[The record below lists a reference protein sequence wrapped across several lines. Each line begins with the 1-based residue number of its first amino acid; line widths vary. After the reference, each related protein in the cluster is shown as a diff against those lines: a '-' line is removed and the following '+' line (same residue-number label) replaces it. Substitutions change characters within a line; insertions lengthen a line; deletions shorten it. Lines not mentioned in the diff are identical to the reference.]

1 MKNLIIVES
10 PTKARTLSRF
20 LGTDFMIESTMGHI
34 RDLPK
39 RTFGVDIAHDFTPEY
54 VLMPEKKEAISQLK
68 KAWEK
73 ADKIYLA
80 TDPDREGEAI
90 AWHTSEICSNLKLKT
105 ENSKFFRI
113 SFHEITKSA
122 VEKAIANPRTI
133 DMDLVNAQQARRILD
148 RIVGYK
154 LSPLLWFKIRRGL
167 SAGRVQSV
175 AVRLIVEREREI
187 EKFVPEE
194 YWEIW
199 SDLKKHLG
207 GKLPEAPIFSAK
219 LVKKNGET
227 IKIGDKKGAEEIV
240 QELERAGFEIAE
252 ILRKEI
258 KRNPAPPFITS
269 TLQQRAANTFGWT
282 PKRTMQIAQRLYEE
296 GLITY
301 HRTDSNHLAEEAIE
315 AARKFIAKKYG
326 QNFLPEQ
333 PRRFQTKSKVA
344 QEAHEAV
351 RPTNVKLEIGNWK
364 LEIGADERRLYEL
377 IWKRFVA
384 CQMKETVYDE
394 TKIQV
399 LATAE
404 INHYLLEALGRVIKF
419 EGWLAIYGGAE
430 RQKEGEVELP
440 ELEKSDELDLVK
452 IRPEQKFTQP
462 PFRYNEASLI
472 KILEEY
478 GIGRP
483 STYAPIISTI
493 QERQYVEK
501 IEKSFRPTPLGIA
514 VNDFL
519 VEYFSD
525 IVDYQFTAQMEDSL
539 DEIAEGKKE
548 WVNTLRQ
555 FYQPFGEKLK
565 GVSKIAEKVPV
576 ATEATDENCPNCGA
590 PLVIRIGRFGKFLSC
605 SKFPEC
611 KFTKPYLREA
621 GFNCQKCGAPMVI
634 KRTKKGKTFFG
645 CSSWPDCDGAAWRK
659 PGIKK
664 NEA

>member
-1 MKNLIIVES
+1 M
-10 PTKARTLSRF
+10 
-20 LGTDFMIESTMGHI
+20 
-34 RDLPK
+34 
-39 RTFGVDIAHDFTPEY
+39 
-54 VLMPEKKEAISQLK
+54 
-68 KAWEK
+68 
-73 ADKIYLA
+73 
-80 TDPDREGEAI
+80 
-90 AWHTSEICSNLKLKT
+90 
-105 ENSKFFRI
+105 
-113 SFHEITKSA
+113 
-122 VEKAIANPRTI
+122 
-133 DMDLVNAQQARRILD
+133 
-148 RIVGYK
+148 
-154 LSPLLWFKIRRGL
+154 
-167 SAGRVQSV
+167 
-175 AVRLIVEREREI
+175 
-187 EKFVPEE
+187 
-194 YWEIW
+194 
-199 SDLKKHLG
+199 
-207 GKLPEAPIFSAK
+207 
-219 LVKKNGET
+219 
-227 IKIGDKKGAEEIV
+227 
-240 QELERAGFEIAE
+240 
-252 ILRKEI
+252 
-258 KRNPAPPFITS
+258 
-269 TLQQRAANTFGWT
+269 
-282 PKRTMQIAQRLYEE
+282 
-296 GLITY
+296 
-301 HRTDSNHLAEEAIE
+301 
-315 AARKFIAKKYG
+315 
-326 QNFLPEQ
+326 
-333 PRRFQTKSKVA
+333 
-344 QEAHEAV
+344 
-351 RPTNVKLEIGNWK
+351 
-364 LEIGADERRLYEL
+364 EIGADERRLYEL

-399 LATAE
+399 LAAAE

-419 EGWLAIYGGAE
+419 EGWLAVYVEAE

-548 WVNTLRQ
+548 WVNILRQ

-565 GVSKIAEKVPV
+565 GVSKVAEKVPV
-576 ATEATDENCPNCGA
+576 ATEATDEDCPNCGA

-645 CSSWPDCDGAAWRK
+645 CSRWPDCDGATWRK
-659 PGIKK
+659 PGLKK

>member
-90 AWHTSEICSNLKLKT
+90 AWHTSVICSNSKLKT
-105 ENSKFFRI
+105 QNSKFLRI

-122 VEKAIANPRTI
+122 VEKAIANPRAI

-240 QELERAGFEIAE
+240 QELEGAGFEIAD

-269 TLQQRAANTFGWT
+269 TLQQRAANAFGWT

-301 HRTDSNHLAEEAIE
+301 HRTDSTNIAEEAIE
-315 AARKFIAKKYG
+315 AARKFIAGKYG

-399 LATAE
+399 LAAAE

-419 EGWLAIYGGAE
+419 EGWLAVYVEAE

-548 WVNTLRQ
+548 WVNILRQ

-565 GVSKIAEKVPV
+565 GVSKVAEKVPV
-576 ATEATDENCPNCGA
+576 ATEATDEDCPNCGA

-645 CSSWPDCDGAAWRK
+645 CSRWPDCDGATWRK
-659 PGIKK
+659 PGLKK